1 MLLCNCKA
9 KIKKLSTAFA
19 IALLSARLEQTVCY
33 LMPAYFLRKVP
44 IETNITNYEFICLTE
59 TECHRKQFV
68 KIARAG
74 ENLQSFFAKFGLCGR
89 FVRFANGLGKLCE
102 DKNLPV
108 PITVSFGIELV
119 IESIL
124 LLFVTVCFPCC
135 YLNFAKVVIDTYNY
149 TTSICSST
157 KIPILIFKINRCTTY
172 I

>member
-1 MLLCNCKA
+1 
-9 KIKKLSTAFA
+9 
-19 IALLSARLEQTVCY
+19 
-33 LMPAYFLRKVP
+33 MPAYFLRKVP

-74 ENLQSFFAKFGLCGR
+74 ENLQSFFFFFFLCGR
-89 FVRFANGLGKLCE
+89 FVRFANGLGRLCV
-102 DKNLPV
+102 DNYLPV